1 MVIDAITEFAPNA
14 LSPVCGKGY
23 RRVAAGARVAAS
35 CPVFRLENGLNGLR
49 FRDTLSVPTCIHYI
63 LSRIEANQIG
73 LHFWRALYFCHCA
86 LVLMLSLPVQLGR
99 LSALRRA

>member
-23 RRVAAGARVAAS
+23 RRVAAGARVAALALCFGS
-35 CPVFRLENGLNGLR
+35 KMGSMGCGFG
-49 FRDTLSVPTCIHYI
+49 TLGVPTCKHYI
-63 LSRIEANQIG
+63 LSRIEPNQIG
-73 LHFWRALYFCHCA
+73 LHFWRTLYFCHCA